1 MSESLQTNVTQALPD
16 DREELYR
23 LVWREPAERIASLY
37 NISKEQLTKRC
48 AELRRSL
55 DTGKLWRKELHRRY
69 LLCLI

>member
-48 AELRRSL
+48 AELRIPRPLAGYCVSAN
-55 DTGKLWRKELHRRY
+55 DIRR
-69 LLCLI
+69 